1 MFLMDVAGYPHIRAQ
16 LLSVVKQFHGQL
28 WGYVVL
34 NDAALHMAKGLAIED
49 HPPKCTTKNFNAHL
63 ALTLTCQQDLLQT
76 PEVDDNPGHY
86 I

>member
-34 NDAALHMAKGLAIED
+34 NDAALHMAKGLAIGD
-49 HPPKCTTKNFNAHL
+49 HPPSRTAKNFHAHL
-63 ALTLTCQQDLLQT
+63 AVMITYQWD
-76 PEVDDNPGHY
+76 
-86 I
+86 